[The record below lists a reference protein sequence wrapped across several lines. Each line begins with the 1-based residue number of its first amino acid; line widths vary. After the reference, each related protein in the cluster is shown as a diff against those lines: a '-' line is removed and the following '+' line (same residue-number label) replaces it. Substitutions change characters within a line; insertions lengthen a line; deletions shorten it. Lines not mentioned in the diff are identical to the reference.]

1 MSRPTSLAKLAGA
14 VAALAAIAA
23 PSITSAAEVYV
34 YRPNPV
40 RVYRAAPAVTYPV
53 VVVAPVP
60 AARVCTTRVVRVW
73 VDGHYVSRAV
83 RTCR

>member
-23 PSITSAAEVYV
+23 PSIASAAEVYV
-34 YRPNPV
+34 SRPNPV
-40 RVYRAAPAVTYPV
+40 RVYHAPPAATPV
-53 VVVAPVP
+53 VVVTPIP
-60 AARVCTTRVVRVW
+60 ATRVCTTRVVRVW

>member
-1 MSRPTSLAKLAGA
+1 MSRPTSLARLAGG

-23 PSITSAAEVYV
+23 PSVASAADVYV
-34 YRPNPV
+34 YRPKVV
-40 RVYRAAPAVTYPV
+40 RVYHAPPVVTPV

-73 VDGHYVSRAV
+73 VDGDYVSRAV